1 MPTIADILKK
11 TESWFR
17 ERGIDS
23 PRRQAQAAVAFSLGL
38 EPLQLVLQHD
48 KPLGDEELNRIRP
61 VVKRRAGREPW
72 AYIEGSAGFHDFE
85 FIVRPGVLCPR
96 PDTESLVNAA
106 LELIP
111 SDDDGEPVF
120 VADVGSGS
128 GCVGLS
134 IAASRPQVRLYATD
148 ISDTALAVTRE
159 NVSELGLEKRVAV
172 LEGPLLSPIPSQR
185 PIDIVVSNPPYIPS
199 ADIDGLMPEVRDH
212 EPRLALDGGA
222 DGLDVYRA
230 LLPEAV
236 RRARVAVLVEIGHDQ
251 GESVSALFVEAGLHG
266 VRVLKDLGGR
276 DRVVMGHRQPVAPQS
291 DDDGTDEPSHTPA
304 RVLC

>member
-11 TESWFR
+11 TETWFR

-111 SDDDGEPVF
+111 NDDQGEPFF

-159 NVSELGLEKRVAV
+159 NVAEHRRHAV
-172 LEGPLLSPIPSQR
+172 
-185 PIDIVVSNPPYIPS
+185 V
-199 ADIDGLMPEVRDH
+199 
-212 EPRLALDGGA
+212 
-222 DGLDVYRA
+222 GLDREEV
-230 LLPEAV
+230 V
-236 RRARVAVLVEIGHDQ
+236 ARPAPAAGEVGAHAHPATHGGHPVVAQREDC
-251 GESVSALFVEAGLHG
+251 A
-266 VRVLKDLGGR
+266 R
-276 DRVVMGHRQPVAPQS
+276 PQL
-291 DDDGTDEPSHTPA
+291 SHHH
-304 RVLC
+304 CQS